1 MKCTLRKIEYI
12 DAKIE
17 CTKNLPTSGQKYCK
31 YYGGKLKYEY
41 QLNFD

>member
-12 DAKIE
+12 DAQIE
-17 CTKNLPTSGQKYCK
+17 CAKKLPTSVQKYRK
-31 YYGGKLKYEY
+31 YHGGKLKYEA